1 MSERFKV
8 RVDKYSGGSAYV
20 LADFVSSTPDYAGN
34 DRSLHLLLFWH
45 HCWTGRQTGRQIDRY
60 AY

>member
-20 LADFVSSTPDYAGN
+20 LADFVSFTPDYSGN
-34 DRSLHLLLFWH
+34 GRS
-45 HCWTGRQTGRQIDRY
+45 
-60 AY
+60 